1 MKKLV
6 SILSLLAMISVASAA
21 LVPAVGNGTAPNQW
35 TKNVEGVLKEAT
47 KTGYPIFVLIINDSN
62 AGEGCSHC
70 ASFLSSTINT
80 SQFEALKRSNTFY
93 MVLLNY
99 WQGANGYHNNIGPYH
114 SRWRTQ
120 GTGIYANADVLP
132 DIAVVDPRTG
142 RKHKGWGVPW
152 GDGGNRTAQIKA
164 ELDKFVPH
172 TSKFGLESVSA
183 STTVAQG
190 DSWQGRVVRS
200 GGSGLNGSA
209 RLSLGGAHAG
219 FYTVTPS
226 SLSWGTADGAQAFS
240 VSGPSNVVDAVLYD
254 EITVS
259 LNGECPGGDVA
270 YGVRE
275 MKLTFKD
282 ARIAKT
288 LAEFSAAHEGLERLS
303 ASNAVWFVST
313 NAAPLALETVID
325 GEDVLTLNAT
335 KPGKLTLALPAAMPE
350 TTSASV
356 IWIPASGAS
365 ETRALVGTDS
375 LTVGVSVGDKV
386 EMKFTSS
393 VPKATVGFATLE
405 FAPLNL
411 SLQTPADGASFGWP
425 DVCANPALVDFA
437 WESNAD
443 APDYK
448 LYLTQGGSESVF
460 SGTPVEMGES
470 TATNGVAAGLV
481 VTNTVMG
488 TCSWGVKVEDSSS
501 DIGVASTTQVGS
513 FAITAKPEYDSTS
526 ASVTAYLK
534 CGTDYDFSARAP
546 AGTGPISYSVTG
558 LPAGMSFDART
569 GRLTGTPKKAGTY
582 TVTITASNNYGSVTK
597 TVVITAAK
605 LPKTLN
611 GSYNGVFFAGATMPY
626 SMTWKISTSGKW
638 TGKILQPTAKTKS
651 VKGTVVLDEDGH
663 MRLES
668 PDLTIRQIPGTAL
681 WTASWGGATLYGK
694 MTAKLDS
701 SLTGIWTSAAQAEG
715 GVMGGYASSKIS
727 SNGKISFSGKI
738 CAKQKFSG
746 NGQSLLLTGAEIAA
760 YAPDWAR
767 EGRTGVFVHGAKKT
781 SGRIFNGGFVYW
793 QGGVSD
799 GRFTF
804 NGQAYYAIGSV
815 WNKKQSLLP
824 FDWSTFVAH
833 GGFGEVRFD
842 VGATEKK
849 LWVAPA
855 SPCQAS
861 SNVSSAKISAKTSKG
876 TVSGSF
882 KVGGETCKFE
892 GALYL
897 DDMGTLKAFGGVSSK
912 TQLGLFEID

>member
-1 MKKLV
+1 MKRI
-6 SILSLLAMISVASAA
+6 ILLLSFLAFSAVASAA
-21 LVPAVGNGTAPNQW
+21 LLPAVGNGTAPNQW
-35 TKNVEGVLKEAT
+35 TKNVEGVLSAAK

-70 ASFLSSTINT
+70 KTFLNYTINT
-80 SQFEALKRSNTFY
+80 SQFEALRRSNTFY

-99 WQGANGYHNNIGPYH
+99 WQGANGYHSNIAPYH

-132 DIAVVDPRTG
+132 DIAVVNPWTG
-142 RKHKGWGVPW
+142 KKHKGWGVPW
-152 GDGGNRTAQIKA
+152 GDSGNRTSQIKV

-172 TSKFGLESVSA
+172 KSEFGLESVSA
-183 STTVAQG
+183 STTVVQG
-190 DSWQGRVVRS
+190 NSWQGRVVRS
-200 GGSGLNGSA
+200 GGSGLDGKA
-209 RLSLGGAHAG
+209 TLSLSGAHAG
-219 FYTVTPS
+219 YYMAEPS
-226 SLSWGTADGAQAFS
+226 ALSWGTADGNREFS
-240 VSGPSNVVDAVLYD
+240 VFCTNAVADEILYD

-259 LNGECPGGDVA
+259 VNGECPGGDVA

-288 LAEFSAAHEGLERLS
+288 LSEFAAEHDGLSGLS
-303 ASNAVWFVST
+303 ASKAVWFVST

-325 GEDVLTLNAT
+325 DEEVLTLNVT
-335 KPGKLTLALPAAMPE
+335 KPGKLSLSLPAATPA
-350 TTSASV
+350 TTSAAV
-356 IWIPASGAS
+356 IWNSASGENVSTNLTSA
-365 ETRALVGTDS
+365 G
-375 LTVGVSVGDKV
+375 LTVGVSAGDKV

-393 VPKATVGFATLE
+393 VAKAAVGFATFE
-405 FAPLNL
+405 FAPLTL
-411 SLQTPADGASFGWP
+411 SLQTPADGAAFGWP

-437 WESNAD
+437 WESNAGV
-443 APDYK
+443 PDYK
-448 LYLTQGGSESVF
+448 LYLTQGGSDSVF
-460 SGTPVEMGES
+460 SGTPVEMGAS

-534 CGTDYDFSARAP
+534 CGTDFDFSARAP
-546 AGTGPISYSVTG
+546 AGTGSISYSVTG

-605 LPKTLN
+605 LPKTLK

-638 TGKILQPTAKTKS
+638 SGKILQSTAKTKS

-663 MRLES
+663 VRLES
-668 PDLTIRQIPGTAL
+668 PDLTIHQVPGTAL

-746 NGQSLLLTGAEIAA
+746 KGQSLLLTGAEIAA

-804 NGQAYYAIGSV
+804 NGQAYDAIGSV

-824 FDWSTFVAH
+824 LAGSKFAAQGD
-833 GGFGEVRFD
+833 FGNVSFGI
-842 VGATEKK
+842 GATEKK
-849 LWVAPA
+849 LTVEPNAL
-855 SPCQAS
+855 
-861 SNVSSAKISAKTSKG
+861 SAKISAKTSKG